1 MAGKIFVLTF
11 VSLLALLLISC
22 FGSMEPEK
30 KAEETKKADSQKK
43 EVTSTFDVNA
53 CSLIT
58 QAEAEGILGDK
69 LQTPKE
75 DQHMAG
81 ESSRAAMSSC
91 LFPGENGKSITI
103 FYRKSPVA
111 ENSPESIQAAKNSV
125 AATEVPV

>member
-1 MAGKIFVLTF
+1 MPGKILMLTF
-11 VSLLALLLISC
+11 ASLLALLLLSC
-22 FGSMEPEK
+22 FGSMESEK
-30 KAEETKKADSQKK
+30 KAEETKKADTEKK
-43 EVTSTFDVNA
+43 EGASSFEVNA

-58 QAEAEGILGDK
+58 QTEAEGILGDK

-111 ENSPESIQAAKNSV
+111 ENSPESIQAAK
-125 AATEVPV
+125 